1 MNNDDQRIVAGVWK
15 SVGMLLRRARQNQGL
30 KAREVAERCEVS
42 ESVLCRIELGRRE
55 SSLSNAF
62 LMCMKLGVRLS
73 EIMRIVEDEAFPVSL
88 KPWANESETL
98 LRTANSEWSAVDK
111 IVSECMN
118 PDKQNLAIGLPELH
132 DNGDSLALVACS
144 HVDTD
149 NSVEL
154 RNRLLVNVLRCTA
167 CGREV
172 KKKDQREAIEP
183 EPR

>member
-1 MNNDDQRIVAGVWK
+1 MNADDQRIVAGAWR

-30 KAREVAERCEVS
+30 KAREVAESCEMS

-73 EIMRIVEDEAFPVSL
+73 EIMRIVEDEAFPISL
-88 KPWANESETL
+88 KPWVNEPEKL
-98 LRTANSEWSAVDK
+98 LRTTDSEWCAVDK
-111 IVSECMN
+111 IVSEGMN
-118 PDKQNLAIGLPELH
+118 PGKQILPIGLPELQ
-132 DNGDSLALVACS
+132 DDDDSLALVACP

-149 NSVEL
+149 DSVEL
-154 RNRLLVNVLRCTA
+154 RNRLLVNVLRCTG

-172 KKKDQREAIEP
+172 ERKDRRESIES